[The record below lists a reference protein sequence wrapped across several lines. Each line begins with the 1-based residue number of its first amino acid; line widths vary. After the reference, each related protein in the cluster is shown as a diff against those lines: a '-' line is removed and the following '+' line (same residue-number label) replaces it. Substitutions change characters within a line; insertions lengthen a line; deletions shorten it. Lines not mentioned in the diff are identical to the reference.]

1 MSVSSAQNG
10 IFACKIR
17 KARASQAAS
26 AGNDHFATQQND
38 FRYQTAASIR
48 KLIRIKG
55 GRIDAAVHCTSR
67 RFCCRR
73 RAEGVRAFH
82 KVALRVAPDNRS
94 VRFSR
99 RRSNVHLSSEQRL
112 APKRHYHTKTST
124 QSKRTIAHSYGC
136 NIEQT

>member
-38 FRYQTAASIR
+38 FRYQTAPSIR

-55 GRIDAAVHCTSR
+55 GHLDAAVAGRVCRVAESADVMKASDQSDSLGGAT
-67 RFCCRR
+67 CRR
-73 RAEGVRAFH
+73 QATELFVSAGV
-82 KVALRVAPDNRS
+82 S
-94 VRFSR
+94 
-99 RRSNVHLSSEQRL
+99 Q
-112 APKRHYHTKTST
+112 
-124 QSKRTIAHSYGC
+124 
-136 NIEQT
+136 

>member
-1 MSVSSAQNG
+1 MSFSSAQNG

-55 GRIDAAVHCTSR
+55 GHLDAAVAGRVCRGVAESADVMKASDQSDSLGGAT
-67 RFCCRR
+67 CRR
-73 RAEGVRAFH
+73 QATELFVSAGV
-82 KVALRVAPDNRS
+82 S
-94 VRFSR
+94 
-99 RRSNVHLSSEQRL
+99 Q
-112 APKRHYHTKTST
+112 
-124 QSKRTIAHSYGC
+124 
-136 NIEQT
+136 